1 MGSLMGRLY
10 RDSGESTTCNNGPSL
25 RSECHQ
31 EPSAS
36 TDRNSD
42 HDCKGDCLRIHQL
55 FVKDLHGNHR
65 CMDVLEEMT
74 VAELTLQLER
84 EKILPPG
91 GTLVA
96 GSKKLKKDQLMNQ
109 VPNNIEVMLGLCGGA
124 PDKEEKS
131 SKRNSLN
138 SRMGVKVQSWLNV
151 NVQEQK
157 GSKIRAEKLRE
168 KIKEEVDL
176 GHELSNRHLGR
187 ILKGMYNGNVRF
199 NRSGRSSCREKR
211 DYYYYGIEL
220 KVQIVQPE
228 RVERDNEMQN
238 TQESNIELN
247 KSNKGNVTLP
257 SNSEIGSKAADQAIQ
272 RELDEVE
279 EERKVLRVKLQ
290 QQNKTVEELRSR
302 VGELESKGQDLKDGN
317 EDLLCQVVALNE
329 EKSIL
334 YEALSNRTA
343 SSFVTKLADI
353 PPQYKYDHDT
363 LVKAFS
369 SAESIGRGAYGKVC
383 RVNFPV
389 DGLVAD
395 KSFER
400 NGKYD
405 VEETKRHILTE
416 FNMLRAL
423 INVDGVQKLVGV
435 ILDPPPYHLLTRFEG
450 QDGKSTTIEYII
462 NCHPDQYDKWSWY
475 TIIINLL
482 SALFKVHM
490 MGIIHNDLKP
500 NNVIVVSKR
509 NIKIID
515 FGQACL
521 ISEATTKAKPISHS
535 KYPWIAPEVC
545 SAEHAVSIA
554 SDMFSVGYIVDRI
567 SRKCK
572 SVELDIFVRIAKE
585 CKKEKTDR
593 PCLPVVRKTLQ
604 YVLKTKK

>member
-25 RSECHQ
+25 
-31 EPSAS
+31 
-36 TDRNSD
+36 
-42 HDCKGDCLRIHQL
+42 
-55 FVKDLHGNHR
+55 R

-131 SKRNSLN
+131 SK
-138 SRMGVKVQSWLNV
+138 LNV

-220 KVQIVQPE
+220 KVQVVQPE

-369 SAESIGRGAYGKVC
+369 SAESIGRGAYGKC
-383 RVNFPV
+383 PSPKIKC
-389 DGLVAD
+389 D
-395 KSFER
+395 
-400 NGKYD
+400 D
-405 VEETKRHILTE
+405 VRPTASAWI
-416 FNMLRAL
+416 RAL
-423 INVDGVQKLVGV
+423 NSGNSMSSYSKPAAKPNYWPEDIDWKSPSNVHEGYSEGTLYWTMAMRILLCIMLGRIPIWSSTHRDQPIVRASRASTGPQEHQHPHRPVEHATTVHLQLPFRQDSGSDFSLLAGRSFKLGTHTAT
-435 ILDPPPYHLLTRFEG
+435 IHIDPPTVPMMLLRRLPL
-450 QDGKSTTIEYII
+450 
-462 NCHPDQYDKWSWY
+462 HP
-475 TIIINLL
+475 
-482 SALFKVHM
+482 
-490 MGIIHNDLKP
+490 
-500 NNVIVVSKR
+500 
-509 NIKIID
+509 
-515 FGQACL
+515 
-521 ISEATTKAKPISHS
+521 
-535 KYPWIAPEVC
+535 
-545 SAEHAVSIA
+545 
-554 SDMFSVGYIVDRI
+554 
-567 SRKCK
+567 
-572 SVELDIFVRIAKE
+572 
-585 CKKEKTDR
+585 
-593 PCLPVVRKTLQ
+593 TLQ
-604 YVLKTKK
+604 HHRHRSGPHSDPADSHHQ